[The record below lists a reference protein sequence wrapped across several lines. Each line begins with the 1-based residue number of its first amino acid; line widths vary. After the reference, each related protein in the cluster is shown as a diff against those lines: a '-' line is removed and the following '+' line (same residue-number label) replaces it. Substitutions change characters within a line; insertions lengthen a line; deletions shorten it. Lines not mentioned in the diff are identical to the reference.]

1 MFHMSKVKNF
11 CGAAIAPT
19 IVVTLIFFINFCF
32 FGMDNTMIDP
42 FVTLSFLRFRNMSNH
57 YSCMVK
63 TYLIYVTMTVLAFFA
78 VIHLPLCI
86 LINAGALFWLAYW
99 LIDEYNPTNYFPA
112 GMALI
117 FFQIAPV
124 HTPMLLFN
132 RLAALTV
139 SFLVMILFL
148 FLLSGFRMQK
158 HPLCGFIRQGLTLC
172 QEKLQAFE
180 NHDTTKLEVLHQKL
194 CNINKQICDEI
205 YSYNRA
211 SLMLTGKI
219 NWYCRYVAL
228 FQVVNFATMDL
239 SDVKRA
245 RDIRPLLEHFIS
257 QFETRDPASDYK
269 RLKFYN
275 AKPSIRAFRFRFAMR
290 LALVITPCLAFAWLS
305 DLENIYWLVISVFF
319 MMIPIYENTRTRIR
333 QRLLGT
339 LAGILLCFVLF
350 SLIRDLPGRILI
362 MTLANFMI
370 YGSTN
375 YATMVIYI
383 TCSALAVQS
392 MQSSVEIILLQRL
405 LYTVIG
411 GVIAFFANKL
421 IFPIHIRKEMTI
433 IIQRLDEIQAHM
445 STITPQNHPDPNE
458 RQYQTDQ
465 LVIKAYLLMKRLQ
478 TYHQMLPACQQSH
491 TFPDYEK
498 KYMGFMAAYLQE
510 NLIDKVPF

>member
-1 MFHMSKVKNF
+1 MSKVKNF

-19 IVVTLIFFINFCF
+19 IVITLIFFINFCF
-32 FGMDNTMIDP
+32 FGMENTMIGP
-42 FVTLSFLRFRNMSNH
+42 FVTLSFLRFRNMSDH
-57 YSCMVK
+57 YSCMLK
-63 TYLIYVTMTVLAFFA
+63 TYLIYVTMTVLACFA
-78 VIHLPLCI
+78 VINLPLCI
-86 LINAGALFWLAYW
+86 LVNAGALFWLAYW

-124 HTPMLLFN
+124 RTPMLLFN
-132 RLAALTV
+132 RLAALSV

-148 FLLSGFRMQK
+148 FLLSGFRAQK
-158 HPLCGFIRQGLTLC
+158 HPLCGFIQQGLDLC
-172 QEKLQAFE
+172 KEKLQAFDD
-180 NHDTTKLEVLHQKL
+180 HDTTKLEFLHQKL

-211 SLMLTGKI
+211 SLRLTGKI

-239 SDVKRA
+239 SDTRRA
-245 RDIRPLLEHFIS
+245 NDIRPLLERFTR
-257 QFETRDPASDYK
+257 QFENRDPSSDHK

-275 AKPSIRAFRFRFAMR
+275 VKPSRKAFRFRFAMR

-305 DLENIYWLVISVFF
+305 GLENVYWLVISVFF
-319 MMIPIYENTRTRIR
+319 MMIPIYENTRSRIR

-350 SLIRDLPGRILI
+350 SLIQDLPGRILL

-370 YGSTN
+370 YGSSN

-392 MQSSVEIILLQRL
+392 IQSSVEIILLQRL
-405 LYTVIG
+405 MYTVIG
-411 GVIAFFANKL
+411 GVIAFLGNKL
-421 IFPIHIRKEMTI
+421 IFPIHIRKEMRI
-433 IIQRLDEIQAHM
+433 IMQRLDEIRTRM
-445 STITPQNHPDPNE
+445 TEISPDAYPDANE

-478 TYHQMLPACQQSH
+478 TYHQMLPASQQRQDFL
-491 TFPDYEK
+491 TYEK
-498 KYMGFMAAYLQE
+498 NYMGFMAAYLQE